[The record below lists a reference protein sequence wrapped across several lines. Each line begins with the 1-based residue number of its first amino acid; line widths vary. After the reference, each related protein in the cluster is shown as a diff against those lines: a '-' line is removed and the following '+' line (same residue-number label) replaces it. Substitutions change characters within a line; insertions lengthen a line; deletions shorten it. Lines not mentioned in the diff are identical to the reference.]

1 MRISLISDLH
11 LEYNSKHLLS
21 DIKTLLPKADILVCA
36 GDISNPFEYS
46 YRRFL
51 QKAKEIYKKVIVIPG
66 NHEYYDISEAIALS
80 YPKSMEESERQMRK
94 VCEEVGA
101 IFLQKEV
108 LDIDNTRFFGCTLWA
123 NPFESGGEEEWKDR
137 YDYKHISELETP
149 EDYTNL
155 HLDHKNWLKKEL
167 SQETSK
173 NKVVI
178 THHVPSY
185 KLVDSRYEGCSRNGY
200 YVSNCDDLMTKA
212 GIWLAGHTHRYIS
225 EDIEGTRIF
234 CNPIGY
240 PWEESPY
247 KPTVI
252 EI

>member
-11 LEYNSKHLLS
+11 LEYNSKRLLG
-21 DIKTLLPKADILVCA
+21 DMKHLLPKADILVCA
-36 GDISNPFEYS
+36 GDISNPFELS

-51 QKAKEIYKKVIVIPG
+51 QKAKKLYKTVIVIPG
-66 NHEYYDISEAIALS
+66 NHEYYDTSEALSLS
-80 YPKSMEESERQMRK
+80 YPKRMKESERQMRK

-108 LDIDNTRFFGCTLWA
+108 LDIDDTRFYGCTLWA
-123 NPFESGGEEEWKDR
+123 DPFESGGEGGWEDR

-149 EDYTNL
+149 EDYVSL
-155 HLDHKNWLKKEL
+155 HRNHKSWLRKEL
-167 SQETSK
+167 FQKTPK
-173 NKVVI
+173 RKVVI
-178 THHVPSY
+178 THHIPSY
-185 KLVDSRYEGCSRNGY
+185 KLVDSRFEGCHRNGY
-200 YVSNCDDLMTKA
+200 YMSNCDDLVA
-212 GIWLAGHTHRYIS
+212 EAEVWLTGHTHHYIS
-225 EDIEGTRIF
+225 EEIEGTRVF
-234 CNPIGY
+234 CNPVGY